1 MVANTV
7 LLREWLTAII
17 TVRVGDTVLYKPVVS
32 LVISVLSFISNCII
46 N

>member
-1 MVANTV
+1 MVANPV
-7 LLREWLTAII
+7 LLREWLTAIV
-17 TVRVGDTVLYKPVVS
+17 TARVGDTVLYKPVVS